1 MAKSIKD
8 KPADKGAAKDS
19 PPEADALTPDA
30 PETTDSLPGVDG
42 NDSLTDAP
50 TDVVE
55 DTFRAQDGDDTVAE
69 PMLETG
75 DPADSDPVSIGD
87 DFLDATPY
95 EDTLVADAA
104 APEIDTDPVMAAAE
118 PQVVRETVVDRKG
131 GFMPM
136 VLGGVVTA
144 GLGFVAG
151 SYPDLPFM
159 GGADEIEDPFV
170 SETRAALLSQGE
182 QIETLSNRATT
193 TDEALGKID
202 LAPLGTSVT
211 ALEGGLGELQTSL
224 AALDTK
230 LTGLSDKATALD
242 IRLTSIEKQPL
253 VDAVS
258 PDTVAAYERELET
271 LKADVAAQK
280 AAIAAA
286 QADQLATMEAARKEI
301 EAMAER
307 ARASEQSAETR
318 ATLAASRVALADLT
332 TRARDG
338 QPYAEPLAVLTANG
352 VDVPGPL
359 VEGAQDGLPT
369 ASALI
374 SSFPDAARDALAVA
388 RANAADASDAGGVGG
403 FLRNQLGARSVTPR
417 EGNDPDAILSRAEAA
432 LRNGDLN
439 TVLTEVEML
448 PEAAQNEM
456 SDWVAMAR
464 LRRDALA
471 AAADLTQTLNQE

>member
-1 MAKSIKD
+1 
-8 KPADKGAAKDS
+8 
-19 PPEADALTPDA
+19 
-30 PETTDSLPGVDG
+30 
-42 NDSLTDAP
+42 
-50 TDVVE
+50 
-55 DTFRAQDGDDTVAE
+55 
-69 PMLETG
+69 MLETG

-104 APEIDTDPVMAAAE
+104 APEIDTDPVMAAAA

-136 VLGGVVTA
+136 VLGGVVAA

-318 ATLAASRVALADLT
+318 ATLAASRV
-332 TRARDG
+332 
-338 QPYAEPLAVLTANG
+338 
-352 VDVPGPL
+352 
-359 VEGAQDGLPT
+359 
-369 ASALI
+369 
-374 SSFPDAARDALAVA
+374 
-388 RANAADASDAGGVGG
+388 
-403 FLRNQLGARSVTPR
+403 
-417 EGNDPDAILSRAEAA
+417 
-432 LRNGDLN
+432 
-439 TVLTEVEML
+439 
-448 PEAAQNEM
+448 
-456 SDWVAMAR
+456 
-464 LRRDALA
+464 
-471 AAADLTQTLNQE
+471 